1 MLKLKQ
7 LSMKNFLLI
16 AVFFVSTFGFGQDKS
31 NPIIGKDELKINAIF
46 LLAGSLEV
54 GYERVLNEESAIG
67 ASLLVPIS
75 NDTNVNFMLTTYYR
89 YYFGAKPCAGFF
101 MEGFGAL
108 NSVQD
113 EIYVYA
119 PNLDPAFY
127 DYSYKRLNITDFAL
141 GIGLGGKWISKK
153 GVTFEL
159 SGGLGRNLFSNYNDQ
174 DRNFQFIGRGGISVG
189 YRF

>member
-1 MLKLKQ
+1 MKKL
-7 LSMKNFLLI
+7 LLI
-16 AVFFVSTFGFGQDKS
+16 AILITTTLGFGQDVSK
-31 NPIIGKDELKINAIF
+31 PLDRKDEFKINAIF
-46 LLAGSLEV
+46 LLAGSLEI
-54 GYERVLNEESAIG
+54 GYERTLNEESAIG
-67 ASLLVPIS
+67 TTLFLPIS
-75 NDTNVNFMLTTYYR
+75 NESNINFMLSTYYR
-89 YYFGAKPCAGFF
+89 YYFGSKPCAGFF

-159 SGGLGRNLFSNYNDQ
+159 STGVGRNLFSSYNSQ
-174 DRNFQFIGRGGISVG
+174 NRNFQFIGRGGISVG

>member
-1 MLKLKQ
+1 
-7 LSMKNFLLI
+7 MKNFLLF
-16 AVFFVSTFGFGQDKS
+16 AVLIVSTFGFGQDKS
-31 NPIIGKDELKINAIF
+31 KLIIGKDELKINAIF

-67 ASLLVPIS
+67 ATLLVPIS
-75 NDTNVNFMLTTYYR
+75 NDTNVNFMLTPYYR
-89 YYFGAKPCAGFF
+89 YYFGAKPCTGFF

-113 EIYVYA
+113 EIYTYNYN
-119 PNLDPAFY
+119 PDPMFNNY
-127 DYSYKRLNITDFAL
+127 NYKQLNITDFAL

>member
-1 MLKLKQ
+1 MKKIILIVA
-7 LSMKNFLLI
+7 LS
-16 AVFFVSTFGFGQDKS
+16 VSLFSFGQNSTQPKM
-31 NPIIGKDELKINAIF
+31 GKDEFKINALF

-54 GYERVLNEESAIG
+54 GYERVLNEESAVG
-67 ASLLVPIS
+67 TLVYVPIS
-75 NDTNVNFMLTTYYR
+75 NESKINFMLSTYYR

-113 EIYVYA
+113 EIYTQTYSTDPVYA
-119 PNLDPAFY
+119 P
-127 DYSYKRLNITDFAL
+127 SYTRLNITDFAL

-159 SGGLGRNLFSNYNDQ
+159 STAVGRNLFSGYNDQ
-174 DRNFQFIGRGGISVG
+174 DRNFKFIGRGGISVG